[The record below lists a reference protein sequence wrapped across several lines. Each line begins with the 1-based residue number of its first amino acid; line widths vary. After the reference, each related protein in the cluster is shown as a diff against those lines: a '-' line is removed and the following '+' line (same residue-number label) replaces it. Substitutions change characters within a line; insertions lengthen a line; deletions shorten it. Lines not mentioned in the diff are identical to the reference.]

1 MEASVE
7 MLAAVCF
14 FVTGVSHVA
23 QPRAWAEFFIEM
35 RGRGEVGSFQ
45 NALLHFPLGAVIV
58 SFHNVWTGLPMILT
72 LVGWGLVF
80 KCLLYFT
87 FPKYGLK
94 RGLGLVSQE
103 KSGGFVVAGVFAIA
117 LGGLFAYLALRR

>member
-1 MEASVE
+1 

-35 RGRGEVGSFQ
+35 RGRGRVGSLQ

-80 KCLLYFT
+80 KSLLYFT
-87 FPKYGLK
+87 LPKYGLK
-94 RGLGLVSQE
+94 RGLWMVSRE
-103 KSGGFVVAGVFAIA
+103 KSRGFVVAGVFAIA
-117 LGGLFAYLALRR
+117 LGGLCAYLAVRP

>member
-35 RGRGEVGSFQ
+35 RGRGEVGSLQ
-45 NALLHFPLGAVIV
+45 NALLHFPLGAVVV
-58 SFHNVWTGLPMILT
+58 SFHNVWAGLPLILT

-80 KCLLYFT
+80 KSLLYFT
-87 FPKYGLK
+87 LPKYGLRK
-94 RGLGLVSQE
+94 GLGMVSVE
-103 KSGGFVVAGVFAIA
+103 KSGGFVVVGVFAIA
-117 LGGLFAYLALRR
+117 LGVLFAYLAVRR

>member
-1 MEASVE
+1 

-45 NALLHFPLGAVIV
+45 NALLHFPLGAIIV
-58 SFHNVWTGLPMILT
+58 SFHNVWAGLPMILT

-80 KCLLYFT
+80 KSLLYLT
-87 FPKYGLK
+87 LPKYGLK
-94 RGLGLVSQE
+94 RGLAMVSVE
-103 KSGGFVVAGVFAIA
+103 KASGFVVVGVFALA
-117 LGGLFAYLALRR
+117 LSLLFAYLALRR

>member
-1 MEASVE
+1 
-7 MLAAVCF
+7 MLAALCF

-23 QPRAWAEFFIEM
+23 QPRAWAEFVIEM

-45 NALLHFPLGAVIV
+45 NALLHFPLGAIIV
-58 SFHNVWTGLPMILT
+58 SFHNVWTGLPLILT

-80 KCLLYFT
+80 KSLLYFT

-94 RGLGLVSQE
+94 KGLALVSVE
-103 KSGGFVVAGVFAIA
+103 KSKDFVVAGIFAIA
-117 LGGLFAYLALRR
+117 LSGLCAYLALRR